1 MRGLTRAEHDAL
13 VETARPWHTVMT
25 QAELSIMPSLIE
37 RGLVVLRRDPERGNC
52 YYITDDG
59 RLALRVCT
67 IT

>member
-1 MRGLTRAEHDAL
+1 MRGLTRAERDAL
-13 VETARPWHTVMT
+13 VEMACPWYTVMT
-25 QAELSIMPSLIE
+25 PAELSLMPSLIE
-37 RGLVVLRRDPERGNC
+37 RGLVVVRFEAERGNC